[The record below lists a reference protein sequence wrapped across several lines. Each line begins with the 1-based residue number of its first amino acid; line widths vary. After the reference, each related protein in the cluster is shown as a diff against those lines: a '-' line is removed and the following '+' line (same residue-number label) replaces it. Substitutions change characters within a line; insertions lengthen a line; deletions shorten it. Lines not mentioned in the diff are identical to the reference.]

1 MPYENGY
8 YYIPTSGVVE
18 AGYINVAFGK
28 SGYMGIWEARNGY
41 YGAINTN
48 SDMRPN
54 GPGLSY
60 HSGYSY
66 SEWRGYMHT
75 APAITVALFQSERRC
90 DVDTRATRYHWNGGY
105 IAQSWQWGTTFLR
118 SWFTMARGQR
128 LDVLF
133 DNNVGWGASW
143 QTSERSI
150 YSSRRGWIF
159 RTFEATS
166 TFRNVT
172 GTYVQAGELISIS
185 NRS

>member
-1 MPYENGY
+1 MPLENGY
-8 YYIPTSGVVE
+8 YYIDTGAQVE
-18 AGYINVAFGK
+18 SWEINAAFGRT
-28 SGYMGIWEARNGY
+28 GYMGIWEARNGY

-75 APAITVALFQSERRC
+75 APAITVALFQTERRC
-90 DVDTRATRYHWNGGY
+90 DADTRVTRYYWNGGY
-105 IAQSWQWGTTFLR
+105 VTQSWQWGTTSLR
-118 SWFTMARGQR
+118 SWFRMPRGQR

-133 DNNVGWGASW
+133 DNNIGWGSSW
-143 QTSERSI
+143 TTAERSI
-150 YSSRRGWIF
+150 YSNRRGYIF
-159 RTFEATS
+159 RTFEPARN
-166 TFRNVT
+166 FRNVT
-172 GTYVQAGELISIS
+172 GTIVQAGETISIS